1 MSSGTYLE
9 CIKPPKLLAAKV
21 AGFCLQF
28 ISLFLLLVGHEGW
41 HRKSNKMSNE
51 MKKTCRLSEMKHN
64 GVFFAVV
71 QTKCLSL
78 VSHFTHNWETGIT

>member
-28 ISLFLLLVGHEGW
+28 ISLFLLLVGHEGDIESQI
-41 HRKSNKMSNE
+41 K
-51 MKKTCRLSEMKHN
+51 C
-64 GVFFAVV
+64 
-71 QTKCLSL
+71 QTK
-78 VSHFTHNWETGIT
+78 